1 MIQNIA
7 PWRFHNEFQS
17 VLPADDDLVL
27 DIDENGILLVSDSLR
42 PPRVYEWKKA
52 GGRAALAYAFCL
64 TADDAPKNDAGN
76 DGQKKD
82 TDSEPFR
89 SAEKT
94 CAGRGRAAMPAD
106 SDNIRNAGESA
117 ASAESPFRSA
127 GRSWSA
133 EPKSNAAQHFF
144 CSATSAA
151 RPFPH
156 IARELRFFLALRG
169 AGETFPA
176 PEGWERIAPSAMR
189 GHPAPLPFAAATALH
204 LFRWYDSHRFCGRCG
219 SPVRHSSTERALAC
233 PNCGEVCYPVIAP
246 CVLVAVTC
254 GEKILL
260 TRYARPG
267 ASRLV
272 LVAGFVEIGE
282 TAEQAAAREVMEE
295 TGLRIKNLRYVG
307 SQPWGFSG
315 TLATGFAAELDG
327 PDTIRLD
334 TSELAEARWV
344 SRADIPPCPDESSL
358 TMTMISRFARGEL

>member
-7 PWRFHNEFQS
+7 PWHFHNEFHNVPPS
-17 VLPADDDLVL
+17 GDDLVL
-27 DIDENGILLVSDSLR
+27 DIDENGILLASDSLR
-42 PPRVYEWKKA
+42 PPRMCEWKKA
-52 GGRAALAYAFCL
+52 GGRAALTYAFCL
-64 TADDAPKNDAGN
+64 TADDAPKNDVGN

-82 TDSEPFR
+82 TDSAVR

-94 CAGRGRAAMPAD
+94 CDERGRAAVPAE
-106 SDNIRNAGESA
+106 SDKGRHAGEPA
-117 ASAESPFRSA
+117 AAESPFRPEAPSWIAEQKSDAAPHSFDSA
-127 GRSWSA
+127 MSA
-133 EPKSNAAQHFF
+133 F
-144 CSATSAA
+144 
-151 RPFPH
+151 RPFVH
-156 IARELRFFLALRG
+156 MFGEMRCFLALRG
-169 AGETFPA
+169 AGESFPA
-176 PEGWERIAPSAMR
+176 PEGWVRIAPSALR

-204 LFRWYDSHRFCGRCG
+204 LFRWYNGHRFCGRCG
-219 SPVRHSSTERALAC
+219 SPVRHSNTERALVC
-233 PNCGEVCYPVIAP
+233 PDCGEVCYPVIAP

-282 TAEQAAAREVMEE
+282 TAEQAATREVMEE
-295 TGLRIKNLRYVG
+295 TGLRIRNLRYVG

-327 PDTIRLD
+327 PDAIRLD

-358 TMTMISRFARGEL
+358 TMTMISRFARGDL